1 MGAYISHS
9 STLLLQM
16 DYVLCPFQKLS
27 ESYQGRVAD
36 MGGIEAHR
44 KRRQVKTAGRS
55 QVMLSKLC
63 VSLSVNG
70 LWKLII

>member
-1 MGAYISHS
+1 MGADTSYS

-36 MGGIEAHR
+36 MGCIEAHGE
-44 KRRQVKTAGRS
+44 RRQIVDSKS
-55 QVMLSKLC
+55 FVYPCLSMDMEANYLKADC
-63 VSLSVNG
+63 VH
-70 LWKLII
+70 